1 MRFATFFACIVV
13 ISRVSA
19 QSLVI
24 TYEQPPMLSACDT
37 ATFKLT
43 VQNAGTSNAT
53 NLVLTAT
60 MPLGVEYVPGS
71 VVGAIEQ
78 LPLNTSAPAFEVSSL
93 AAGVNQS
100 IALRLTA
107 NCLAADRLDANQV
120 FPIGLNLSGSTGTA
134 QVTTTPLK
142 VETGLLLIE
151 SVTPT
156 FPTGSLGD
164 TVSRRICVRNTR
176 LGRIGLLHLEDSHT
190 EALSIFLPN
199 ALAQLD
205 MQNLFSATLDGDF
218 FKQFGNG
225 DAWLDLDETAC
236 FTENIVI
243 RDCGE
248 PAFTTPSMLRAGW
261 GCVPDAPCRYD
272 SLLTGIQIIPTTKSP
287 KVKATYRWLPPT
299 DHCNQSPAL
308 TYVTFHNTGQAE
320 ARNFFVRLQLGTQGL
335 IGLDTGTLQVVLR
348 GVTTPVKAELVLT
361 EQDTNS
367 CGTRYVYGLSANLP
381 NIPPQDSIVLIFN
394 NFYCLEKCQQLLP
407 KSYLGFAYRKPCAQ
421 NSVISDS
428 IYIDP
433 DDAYL
438 FEGYVKMDLATCF
451 QPGSTYE
458 LTYTLQSQRLLTPN
472 SRVEVR
478 LKFPH
483 GIRWAGQCLPATIGG
498 LVPTVTDMDTAV
510 TLVFTPPFSSDS
522 LTFPFCLRYD
532 CDTMAGG
539 INPYPPEP
547 VRGGGFVFLVGDS
560 CRYARHDY
568 MESEAYWY
576 ASQAIS
582 TECAISACQQV
593 LLSVNDTCSRKGDI
607 AFGADSIPINGIF
620 KWTFDT
626 YRLNYGLADDNDDRL
641 ADPGAG
647 IAMAPGVR
655 RDRYLP
661 GDTMRVAY
669 RGFMEMGSIN
679 ALLRSIWHEVL
690 RGDMGGDNSVFRT
703 KSAQTWFTNW
713 DSLAFVRQFLQIR
726 YADGTVAT
734 CPLPDTASFRSDMHF
749 YSVNY
754 VNTLP
759 PVIVDEMC
767 TQRHVFLLSFE
778 QLFQQGCLPKPRL
791 EAGDSI
797 QILTDFVF
805 NMNFAPQSGNE
816 PNPPLV
822 GFRTS
827 LAHRNARFAWN
838 QYPTRKSQY
847 SGFKTEGS
855 SNIFNLRACSNSTTT
870 RAYRFRLRIARPNL
884 FPYEVRPL
892 AQISHYQ
899 QSMPPGVFMQSA
911 LLRYLALQDSIPVF
925 SNLPLS
931 FTQQDTLAT
940 LDFKPVFNNP
950 VDEGFLISATAT
962 FPPNCQFTRPDTST
976 QFISWTSPH
985 GFYYDTPKR
994 DTTFNRLGFFSSA
1007 PILRLESLDTLV
1019 SPTTQDFN
1027 AVFTLHN
1034 DFILQAPNAWFSA
1047 VSTSGSVYDLSL
1059 QELPAQ
1065 QSVPLSNGVFQLSSI
1080 NGFGKK
1086 QLRLTGKNRACGTD
1100 TLLLIFGWG
1109 CGPITSLSQDAC
1121 GRDTFPILL
1130 RLQNPELELTVRQE
1144 PPNIPLCEP
1153 SEEFEIELYNAKIG
1167 SAFDLLGQVKLPQGV
1182 RIAPGSSQI
1191 AFPAG
1196 SAFVPLQ
1203 DPNALAGNIFQWPVS
1218 TLLPALG
1225 ANGLPGSNQMPQNAV
1240 RIRFRLIADCNFAAN
1255 LPPIYGAESV
1265 SACGQA
1271 SNALNKPGKPLQVPG
1286 LGTPYQ
1292 VQISLNA
1299 LDGPAVCGGAQRFS
1313 VQLTLLGTSNAT
1325 DSALVL
1331 LPPGVGYQ
1339 AGSYTPLQNAP
1350 AGPPTTLANG
1360 FRVAIPPGLPAFSVL
1375 RFEFSAVYGSEAGCL
1390 DQTISVQTRI
1400 RGEAFC
1406 ATAGT
1411 SCPVYVASG
1420 ETSLSIGLQHPNFGL
1435 NNAVLNIN
1443 GNQSAVSLSLSN
1455 LGTVPVSG
1463 ATIQIWQ
1470 DKDMD
1475 GAVGPGD
1482 VPIETWTPMFI
1493 LGPGQN
1499 LALQQTL
1506 DNIPPLCNLLIQLPA
1521 AENCACADKVFP
1533 ITAYSVKATP
1543 IYACAIQPLPL
1554 GLTAQPGF
1562 SYEWTPPDGL
1572 SCLTCSS
1579 TTFTPGPS
1587 VGPGYTGT
1595 FTLLEQSAT
1604 CSIRH
1609 SFELTFSPQVQIQT
1623 SAEQLCKG
1631 ESLTL
1636 QAGTGAA
1643 SYAWSGQGIT
1653 NPALPTQI
1661 ITAISS
1667 GRYSVVAS
1675 FPNNCRD
1682 TAYIDIIVFKGDTTQ
1697 LSERATCAGVPV
1709 NILGQLSDKAG
1720 IYQQK
1725 VKNSKGCDSL
1735 LLQTLKVLPNP
1746 STRLER
1752 LFCEG
1757 DTLRLFDT
1765 LLTQSGTVCR
1775 SFKAANGCDSLHC
1788 IEGRSIPGPKLLQP
1802 DTLFG
1807 TVGQVITL
1815 QGPPGFQTY
1824 QWTPNV
1830 PPCNNCQG
1838 LVVTPDTTGL
1848 FRYQLRVTDANSCIA
1863 ISTYLLFVPP
1873 SCDPVSIRLPNAFT
1887 PNGDDL
1893 NDVFRPIVIEAFLT
1907 SARLQIYT
1915 RWGEKIYD
1923 STGPKVAWDGTV
1935 DGKPAPTDVYV
1946 YILDVTCSG
1955 GKSGKRWGDVTLIR

>member
-13 ISRVSA
+13 ISRISA
-19 QSLVI
+19 QSLVL
-24 TYEQPPMLSACDT
+24 TYEPPPMLPACDT

-78 LPLNTSAPAFEVSSL
+78 LPLNTSAPKFEVSSL
-93 AAGVNQS
+93 AAGVNQN

-120 FPIGLNLSGSTGTA
+120 FPISLNLSGSTGTA

-190 EALSIFLPN
+190 EALGIFLPN

-205 MQNLFSATLDGDF
+205 AQNLFSATLDGNF

-225 DAWLDLDETAC
+225 DTWLDLDETAC

-272 SLLTGIQIIPTTKSP
+272 SLLTGIQITPTNKSP
-287 KVKATYRWLPPT
+287 KVKATYTWLPPVE
-299 DHCNQSPAL
+299 HCGQMPAQTRL
-308 TYVTFHNTGQAE
+308 TFHNLGLAE
-320 ARNFFVRLQLGTQGL
+320 ARNFFVRLTSFTNGGV
-335 IGLDTGTLQVVLR
+335 GLDTSSLQAVFH
-348 GVTTPVKAELVLT
+348 GKTFPVKAELVET
-361 EQDTNS
+361 EQDTNR
-367 CGTRYVYGLSANLP
+367 CGQRYHSALVVNLP
-381 NIPPQDSIVLIFN
+381 NIPAQDSIVFSFN
-394 NFYCLEKCQQLLP
+394 SFYCYASCEQNLP
-407 KSYLGFAYRKPCAQ
+407 TPYLGFAYRKPCLQ
-421 NSVISDS
+421 NNTISDS
-428 IYIDP
+428 IYIKP
-433 DDAYL
+433 DDGYV
-438 FEGYVKMDLATCF
+438 FEGYVVMNLSRCF
-451 QPGSTYE
+451 QPGGTYP
-458 LTYTLQSQRLLTPN
+458 LTYILKSKRLLVPN
-472 SRVEVR
+472 SLVEVH
-478 LKFPH
+478 LKFPK
-483 GIRWAGQCLPATIGG
+483 GIRWAGQCLPPSIGG
-498 LVPTVTDMDTAV
+498 LAPTVTNMDTAV
-510 TLVFTPPFSSDS
+510 TIVFTPPFSSDS
-522 LTFPFCLRYD
+522 IAFPFCLRYD
-532 CDTMAGG
+532 CDGVPGG
-539 INPYPPEP
+539 IDPYPPEP
-547 VRGGGFVFLVGDS
+547 TRGGGFSLFTGDS
-560 CRYARHDY
+560 CQYVRHDS
-568 MESEAYWY
+568 MPTKAFWFSSPNIAR
-576 ASQAIS
+576 
-582 TECAISACQQV
+582 ECAISACHNV
-593 LLSVNDTCSRKGDI
+593 LLSMNDTCSKI
-607 AFGADSIPINGIF
+607 EIPIDTIGGTGVL

-626 YRLNYGLADDNDDRL
+626 YRFNYDLADDDDDRK
-641 ADPGAG
+641 ADAG
-647 IAMAPGVR
+647 GGTANAPGVR
-655 RDRYLP
+655 RDRFLK

-669 RGFMEMGSIN
+669 TGYMEKGSTN
-679 ALLRSIWHEVL
+679 ALLRTIWHEL
-690 RGDMGGDNSVFRT
+690 ARSDIGGVNDIFQA
-703 KSAQTWFTNW
+703 KSAQTILTNW
-713 DSLAFVRQFLQIR
+713 DSLAFIGQSFKIK
-726 YADGTVAT
+726 YADGSTAT
-734 CPLPDTASFRSDMHF
+734 CPLPNAATFRSDMH
-749 YSVNY
+749 YYAVIN
-754 VNTLP
+754 VNTIP
-759 PVIVDEMC
+759 YVTVDELC

-778 QLFQQGCLPKPRL
+778 SLYQQGCLPSPRL

-797 QILTDFVF
+797 FIFSDFVF
-805 NMNFAPQSGNE
+805 RMNYAPPSSNA

-822 GFRTS
+822 GFRTA
-827 LAHRNARFAWN
+827 LGHRNLRFAWDR
-838 QYPTRKSQY
+838 YPIRKSQY
-847 SGFKTEGS
+847 SGFKTEGT
-855 SNIFNLRACSNSTTT
+855 SNLFNIRSCANSTTT
-870 RAYRFRLRIARPNL
+870 RPFVFRMRLARPNL
-884 FPYEVRPL
+884 FPFEVRPL
-892 AQISHYQ
+892 ARITAYQ
-899 QSMPPGVFMQSA
+899 QTIPPGIVMQSA
-911 LLRYLALQDSIPVF
+911 LLRYLALQDSVPVF
-925 SNLPLS
+925 SNQPLS
-931 FTQQDTLAT
+931 FTQQGMLAT
-940 LDFKPVFNNP
+940 LDFKPFFDNP
-950 VDEGFLISATAT
+950 LDEGFLLSATAT
-962 FPPNCQFTRPDTST
+962 FPPNCQFTSPDSSK
-976 QFISWTSPH
+976 QFIAWTSPR
-985 GFYYDTPKR
+985 GFYYGTSKR
-994 DTTFNRLGFFSSA
+994 DTIFNRLGFFSSA

-1019 SPTTQDFN
+1019 SPTTQDFS

-1034 DFILQAPNAWFSA
+1034 DLILQAPNAWFSA

-1065 QSVPLSNGVFQLSSI
+1065 QSVPLTNGVFQLNNI

-1109 CGPITSLSQDAC
+1109 CSPITSLSQDAC
-1121 GRDTFPILL
+1121 GRDTFQILL
-1130 RLQNPELELTVRQE
+1130 RLQNPELELSIRQE

-1167 SAFDLLGQVKLPQGV
+1167 AAFDLFGQVKLPQGV

-1218 TLLPALG
+1218 ALLPALG

-1350 AGPPTTLANG
+1350 VGPPTTLANG
-1360 FRVAIPPGLPAFSVL
+1360 LRVAIPPGLPAFSVL
-1375 RFEFSAVYGSEAGCL
+1375 RFEFSAVYGPEAGCL

-1420 ETSLSIGLQHPNFGL
+1420 ETSLSIGLLHPNFGL
-1435 NNAVLNIN
+1435 NNAAIN
-1443 GNQSAVSLSLSN
+1443 TTGNQAALSLSLSN

-1482 VPIETWTPMFI
+1482 VLIETWAPLFV

-1506 DNIPPLCNLLIQLPA
+1506 ANIPPICNLLIQLPA

-1533 ITAYSVKATP
+1533 INAYSVRATP
-1543 IYACAIQPLPL
+1543 IYACDIKPLPL
-1554 GLTAQPGF
+1554 GFNPQLGF
-1562 SYEWTPPDGL
+1562 SYEWTPADGL
-1572 SCLTCSS
+1572 SCLNCSS

-1604 CSIRH
+1604 CSVRH
-1609 SFELTFSPQVQIQT
+1609 SFEVTFSPQVQIQS
-1623 SAEQLCKG
+1623 SAGQLCKG

-1636 QAGTGAA
+1636 QAGIGAA

-1653 NPALPTQI
+1653 NPALSTQI
-1661 ITAISS
+1661 ITATSS

-1682 TAYIDIIVFKGDTTQ
+1682 TAYVDIIVFKGDTTQ
-1697 LSERATCAGVPV
+1697 LSDRVTCAGVPV
-1709 NILGQLSDKAG
+1709 NILGQVSDKAG

-1838 LVVTPDTTGL
+1838 LAVTPDTTGL
-1848 FRYQLRVTDANSCIA
+1848 FRYQLQVMDANSCIA
-1863 ISTYLLFVPP
+1863 VSTYLLFVPP

-1923 STGPKVAWDGTV
+1923 STGPKVAWDGTI